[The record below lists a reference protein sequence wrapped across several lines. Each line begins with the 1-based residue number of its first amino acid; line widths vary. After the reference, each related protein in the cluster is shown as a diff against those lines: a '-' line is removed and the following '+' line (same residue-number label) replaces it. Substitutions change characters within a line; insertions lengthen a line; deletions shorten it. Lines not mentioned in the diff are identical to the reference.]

1 MIGIFFLVTSGIQ
14 LSHST
19 DGVGTFVAKY
29 SCVILIVWMIVLY
42 GLLGYLCV

>member
-1 MIGIFFLVTSGIQ
+1 VNGSVVGIQ